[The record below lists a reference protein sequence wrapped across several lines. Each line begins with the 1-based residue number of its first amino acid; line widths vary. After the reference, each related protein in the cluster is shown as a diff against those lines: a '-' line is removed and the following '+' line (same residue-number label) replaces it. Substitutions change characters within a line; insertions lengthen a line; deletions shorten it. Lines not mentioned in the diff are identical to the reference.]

1 MLHKLGAKHV
11 LRLALLALP
20 SVCIVDALMI
30 EPEWIATRRIK
41 IPGRKPTYRIAHFTD
56 LHYRGDRALLKGV
69 VKMVNRLAP
78 DFACFTGDIIEEERY
93 LSEALE
99 ILRGVRVPLYG
110 VPGNHDYWSGAAFE
124 EIARAFKSTGGAW
137 LVDREVAYPDGKL
150 SIVGA
155 SSHHADFIAPG
166 DGSGKRLLLTHYPA
180 FADLVK
186 GRKFSLILAGH
197 SHGGQLRIPFW
208 GAPFLPW
215 GTGNYDKG
223 LYQTPA
229 GPLYVNPGIGTFYAP
244 VRIFCRPE
252 ITLIEF

>member
-1 MLHKLGAKHV
+1 MFYRLGAKHA

-20 SVCIVDALMI
+20 SLCIVDALMI
-30 EPEWIATRRIK
+30 EPEWVATRRVRIRGK
-41 IPGRKPTYRIAHFTD
+41 KPTHRLAHFTD

-69 VKMVNRLAP
+69 VKMINGLAP
-78 DFACFTGDIIEEERY
+78 DFACFTGDIIEEERF
-93 LSEALE
+93 LAEALE
-99 ILRGVRVPLYG
+99 ILKGVRVPLYG
-110 VPGNHDYWSGAAFE
+110 VPGNHDYWSGAAFDG
-124 EIARAFKSTGGAW
+124 IARAFESTGGAW
-137 LVDREVAYPDGKL
+137 LVDREIEFPGGGL

-155 SSHHADFIAPG
+155 SSHHAGFIAPG
-166 DGSGKRLLLTHYPA
+166 DGARKRLLLTHYPA

-186 GRKFSLILAGH
+186 GHRFSLILAGH

-215 GTGNYDKG
+215 GTGKYDKG
-223 LYQTPA
+223 LYRTAA
-229 GPLYVNPGIGTFYAP
+229 GPLYVNPGIGTFYVP